1 MEYDLLLLIIS
12 EDLTQSQKEII
23 SYCKNQ
29 QQNLIIVFDD
39 INYTLQEEKKLI
51 LNSLKKSS

>member
-51 LNSLKKSS
+51 LNSLKSS